1 MADSSSESDTFH
13 RRVERRCPVR
23 APCSRTRNRGAEDV
37 TEKIHTLAST
47 LQDTNRN
54 LRHVDQ
60 MLGQYR
66 EYNSEQAEAIA
77 NLKESLQQS
86 IGQLRSQRLLRN
98 SGVRSASL
106 SSLYPSDLDGG
117 APETRQFQPTSPL
130 RDYSEVLGTR
140 RRRSRSAVRFIDQ
153 TANVDQLHSL
163 HQSLRDLSSEQIRLE
178 EDLGRE
184 LSRRNRTEAETK
196 RVLEELTERLGDPQ
210 RQETVSDRVERRLQA
225 IEREI
230 HAERQMVER
239 RQDQLGHMSVH
250 LQEALKQQ
258 DTKANEVEIILKN
271 KLLKTEDEKNKL
283 EQELEHS
290 RRKLDQ
296 SEYSREALLHQ
307 IEDLRSQLL
316 RAEEERLGL
325 QHQISQVAMHHQRH
339 PDEQENDRR
348 KHRVVDQDKQDMEKQ
363 IWELRA
369 KLSHSAVMSEIE
381 ELKRCIERKDK
392 EKAQLGMKIEVL
404 TSDLEK
410 RENQQQKM
418 LSQLKE
424 IQSNYKACENDC
436 RAAECQVAE
445 LAQQLEE
452 SVKEAERYL
461 AEFKQSEELRL
472 DNEKKKEELK
482 LKAQESIKHWKLKC
496 RKLEHEIEKQTE
508 SHTQL
513 MEKNNLVLREKDDLK
528 GQFLSAMHQMENLQ
542 KELSDILEKR
552 AKQEEELRFK
562 DKKLSEARSLQ
573 MALEQEIR
581 DVRETVEKLDS
592 ELQKQSHAQSQV
604 SSDKQHLEEELAT
617 INKIHEK
624 DQGRLLEMQAVIKN
638 LSAIRAELTN
648 RLAEEEKAKKE
659 MRKNLVELQK
669 QKESS
674 QEEMAAT
681 SKQLK
686 LERDVHQQELAELQS
701 ELQWA
706 KTKNDQ
712 QVQEIKRVSQ
722 EKEEATGHIGKLKT
736 ELAEERNMVK
746 AQRRQV
752 EKMKIECDKLA
763 EELSHKEED
772 NVKLRRKY
780 QLMKQELDDK
790 DKRINSEEDN
800 LRRMEEE
807 RLRLHDQ
814 LCCLQNEQESI
825 LSMIG
830 SEIDAACEVF
840 SRDSLEKFNAISLM
854 SGVRNDPHR
863 WLAETKTKLQ
873 WLCEEAKEREA
884 KEKKLRRHLQQSR
897 EQLKH
902 LTMSKESERQALIS
916 QLEKQERLLD
926 EAHQAKRDLLQK
938 TLRKEEEISALQ
950 EQIATLETSTQVALD
965 HLESVPEKLSL
976 LEDFRDFG
984 NFPDQTEIVGERH
997 AKYKEIMGSLQQ
1009 HLDDSKRRLE
1019 DFRDKKTEA
1028 DISAIHGA
1036 SSKWRTSTNF
1046 MSSSLLSSSG
1056 SLTKSALPLDLNAA
1070 KKNASTVTVNGMKP
1084 RTEQEKY

>member
-1 MADSSSESDTFH
+1 MADSSSESDTFR
-13 RRVERRCPVR
+13 RRVGRRCPVR
-23 APCSRTRNRGAEDV
+23 APCSRIQNHCAENV

-60 MLGQYR
+60 MLDQYR

-77 NLKESLQQS
+77 NLKETLQQS

-98 SGVRSASL
+98 SGGRSASL

-130 RDYSEVLGTR
+130 RDYSEVLGTQ
-140 RRRSRSAVRFIDQ
+140 RRRSRSAVRFVDRA
-153 TANVDQLHSL
+153 ANVNQLHSL

-178 EDLGRE
+178 EDLSRE

-196 RVLEELTERLGDPQ
+196 RVLEELTDRLGDPQ

-230 HAERQMVER
+230 HAERQLVER

-258 DTKANEVEIILKN
+258 DAKSNDAEIILKN
-271 KLLKTEDEKNKL
+271 KLLKTEDEKSKL

-296 SEYSREALLHQ
+296 SEYSQKALLHQ

-316 RAEEERLGL
+316 RAEEERLSL
-325 QHQISQVAMHHQRH
+325 QHQISQVTMHHQRH
-339 PDEQENDRR
+339 SDEQEDNRR
-348 KHRVVDQDKQDMEKQ
+348 KHRVADQDKQDMEKQ

-418 LSQLKE
+418 LSQLNE

-436 RAAECQVAE
+436 RAAEQQVAE

-461 AEFKQSEELRL
+461 AEFRQSEVLRL

-496 RKLEHEIEKQTE
+496 KKLEHEMEKQTE
-508 SHTQL
+508 FHTQL
-513 MEKNNLVLREKDDLK
+513 MEKNNLALRERDDFK
-528 GQFLSAMHQMENLQ
+528 GQLLSVMHQMENLQ
-542 KELSDILEKR
+542 KELSDALEKR
-552 AKQEEELRFK
+552 AKQEEELRCK

-581 DVRETVEKLDS
+581 DVRETVDKLDS
-592 ELQKQSHAQSQV
+592 ELQKQIQALSQMR
-604 SSDKQHLEEELAT
+604 SDKQHLEEELAS
-617 INKIHEK
+617 INMIHEK
-624 DQGRLLEMQAVIKN
+624 DQGRLLEMQTVIKN

-659 MRKNLVELQK
+659 LRKNLTELQK
-669 QKESS
+669 QKESN
-674 QEEMAAT
+674 QDEMAAT

-686 LERDVHQQELAELQS
+686 LERDVHQQELAKQQS
-701 ELQWA
+701 ELQWT
-706 KTKNDQ
+706 KTKHDQ
-712 QVQEIKRVSQ
+712 EVQEMMKHFNQ
-722 EKEEATGHIGKLKT
+722 EKEETAGHIGKLKT
-736 ELAEERNMVK
+736 ELAEERNLVK

-752 EKMKIECDKLA
+752 EKMKIECDKLV

-772 NVKLRRKY
+772 NTKLRRKY

-790 DKRINSEEDN
+790 DKMINNKEDN

-807 RLRLHDQ
+807 KLHLHDQ

-840 SRDSLEKFNAISLM
+840 SRDSLEKFSAISLM
-854 SGVRNDPHR
+854 PGIRNDPHR

-902 LTMSKESERQALIS
+902 LALSKDSERQALIG
-916 QLEKQERLLD
+916 QLEKQEQLLD
-926 EAHQAKRDLLQK
+926 EAHQAKKDLLQK

-950 EQIATLETSTQVALD
+950 DRIATLETSTQVALD
-965 HLESVPEKLSL
+965 HVESVPEKLSL
-976 LEDFRDFG
+976 LEDFRSFG
-984 NFPDQTEIVGERH
+984 NSPDQTEISGERH
-997 AKYKEIMGSLQQ
+997 AKYKEIMGSLHQ
-1009 HLDDSKRRLE
+1009 HLEDSKRRLE
-1019 DFRDKKTEA
+1019 DFSDKKTEA

-1046 MSSSLLSSSG
+1046 MSSSLLSTSG
-1056 SLTKSALPLDLNAA
+1056 SKTNPS
-1070 KKNASTVTVNGMKP
+1070 SVTVNEMKP

>member
-1 MADSSSESDTFH
+1 MADSSSESDTFR
-13 RRVERRCPVR
+13 RRVGRRCPVR
-23 APCSRTRNRGAEDV
+23 APCSRIQNHCAENV

-60 MLGQYR
+60 MLDQYR

-77 NLKESLQQS
+77 NLKETLQQS

-98 SGVRSASL
+98 SGGRSASL

-130 RDYSEVLGTR
+130 RDYSEVLGTQ
-140 RRRSRSAVRFIDQ
+140 RRRSRSAVRFVDRA
-153 TANVDQLHSL
+153 ANVNQLHSL

-178 EDLGRE
+178 EDLSRE

-196 RVLEELTERLGDPQ
+196 RVLEELTDRLGDPQ

-230 HAERQMVER
+230 HAERQLVER

-258 DTKANEVEIILKN
+258 DAKSNDAEIILKN
-271 KLLKTEDEKNKL
+271 KLLKTEDEKSKL

-296 SEYSREALLHQ
+296 SEYSQKALLHQ

-316 RAEEERLGL
+316 RAEEERLSL
-325 QHQISQVAMHHQRH
+325 QHQISQVTMHHQRH
-339 PDEQENDRR
+339 SDEQEDNRR
-348 KHRVVDQDKQDMEKQ
+348 KHRVADQDKQDMEKQ

-418 LSQLKE
+418 LSQLNE

-436 RAAECQVAE
+436 RAAEQQVAE

-461 AEFKQSEELRL
+461 AEFRQSEVLRL

-496 RKLEHEIEKQTE
+496 KKLEHEMEKQTE
-508 SHTQL
+508 FHTQL
-513 MEKNNLVLREKDDLK
+513 MEKNNL
-528 GQFLSAMHQMENLQ
+528 
-542 KELSDILEKR
+542 
-552 AKQEEELRFK
+552 
-562 DKKLSEARSLQ
+562 
-573 MALEQEIR
+573 
-581 DVRETVEKLDS
+581 
-592 ELQKQSHAQSQV
+592 
-604 SSDKQHLEEELAT
+604 
-617 INKIHEK
+617 
-624 DQGRLLEMQAVIKN
+624 
-638 LSAIRAELTN
+638 
-648 RLAEEEKAKKE
+648 
-659 MRKNLVELQK
+659 
-669 QKESS
+669 
-674 QEEMAAT
+674 
-681 SKQLK
+681 
-686 LERDVHQQELAELQS
+686 
-701 ELQWA
+701 
-706 KTKNDQ
+706 
-712 QVQEIKRVSQ
+712 
-722 EKEEATGHIGKLKT
+722 T
-736 ELAEERNMVK
+736 ELAEERNLVK

-752 EKMKIECDKLA
+752 EKMKIECDKLV

-772 NVKLRRKY
+772 NTKLRRKY

-790 DKRINSEEDN
+790 DKMINNKEDN

-807 RLRLHDQ
+807 KLHLHDQ

-840 SRDSLEKFNAISLM
+840 SRDSLEKFSAISLM
-854 SGVRNDPHR
+854 PGIRNDPHR

-902 LTMSKESERQALIS
+902 LALSKDSERQALIG
-916 QLEKQERLLD
+916 QLEKQEQLLD
-926 EAHQAKRDLLQK
+926 EAHQAKKDLLQK

-950 EQIATLETSTQVALD
+950 DRIATLETSTQVALD
-965 HLESVPEKLSL
+965 HVESVPEKLSL
-976 LEDFRDFG
+976 LEDFRSFG
-984 NFPDQTEIVGERH
+984 NSPDQTEISGERH
-997 AKYKEIMGSLQQ
+997 AKYKEIMGSLHQ
-1009 HLDDSKRRLE
+1009 HLEDSKRRLE
-1019 DFRDKKTEA
+1019 DFSDKKTEA

-1046 MSSSLLSSSG
+1046 MSSSLLSTSG
-1056 SLTKSALPLDLNAA
+1056 LLTKSALPLGLNAA
-1070 KKNASTVTVNGMKP
+1070 KTNPSSVTVNEMKP